1 MLRINKDIE
10 IVNIIGKGAYG
21 DVYMGKNTKTKEIY
35 AIKKI
40 TKKQLESETI
50 YQYFNNEIFILKHLN
65 HPNIIAF
72 KSLIDYKTDIYLC
85 TEYCN
90 GGNLEQAMKCH
101 LEIYQKPISE
111 NIARYFIYNILLG
124 IIYLNKNN
132 LIHRDIKSDNILLH
146 YENEEDLITHNFL
159 KAKIKIIDFGFARYL
174 EQNELA
180 GSLVG
185 SPMYMEPSILKT
197 FMTSESRVVDGF
209 YDKKVDV
216 WSLGILTYELLI
228 GIVPFIARNI
238 KGLFHSVEQ
247 RDFCIPKEE
256 KRNLELSEAAINF
269 IDRTLNIDMNM
280 RPLPEEL
287 IKDPWIM
294 GNFDKKKLF
303 KMKSD
308 NEIALVEKKTNF
320 SNFWKPIER
329 MKEKIPFNNNSINLI
344 KLKKKNKLEI
354 IGLSYI
360 DPSKRYDNNE
370 NGKGKEKKLDNNKLK
385 KILESKHKKLLNN
398 YNLKIKE
405 KGLKMVSKIEKNKN
419 NKINNEEFIN
429 IEKKTDRIFNKNN
442 NFINKNKI
450 EDDEEEEEIG
460 VPLLNTLEANK
471 QNPKLKTIC
480 KIDVSKLRNNNL
492 CANNTISSCRHN
504 RTNGDIDFFRI
515 PNTENMIYSNFNV
528 KYFKTM
534 KSGKNSSSFRS
545 LKNED
550 NNNSI
555 KMKYSYSGLNNNI
568 NFNNNIINHN
578 NITNYINNI
587 NNNIYINTDNNN
599 SYINPENRIY
609 RKKFSF
615 KKINTSKSLQN
626 DKEENIIAN
635 KNDESYNLKK
645 IQKPK
650 SIRLKKLE
658 LFKIPVY
665 NGKIKNNKKIDEDKI
680 INGDKFINEFE
691 NK

>member
-1 MLRINKDIE
+1 MLRLNKDIE
-10 IVNIIGKGAYG
+10 IINIIGKGAYG
-21 DVYMGKNTKTKEIY
+21 DVYMGRNLRTKEVY

-72 KSLIDYKTDIYLC
+72 KSLIDYKADIYLS

-90 GGNLEQAMKCH
+90 GGNLEQAMKYH
-101 LEIYQKPISE
+101 LETFKKPISE
-111 NIARYFIYNILLG
+111 NIARYFIFNILQG

-146 YENEEDLITHNFL
+146 FENEEDLITHNFL

-185 SPMYMEPSILKT
+185 TPMYMEPSILKT
-197 FMTSESRVVDGF
+197 FMTSKSRVVDGF

-294 GNFDKKKLF
+294 GKFDKKNLF

-308 NEIALVEKKTNF
+308 KEIALVEKKTNF
-320 SNFWKPIER
+320 ANFWKPVKKLNDKLLI
-329 MKEKIPFNNNSINLI
+329 NNDNANSNNVNSR
-344 KLKKKNKLEI
+344 KKNKLEI

-360 DPSKRYDNNE
+360 DPSKKYDNDD
-370 NGKGKEKKLDNNKLK
+370 EKKLHNNRLK

-398 YNLKIKE
+398 YNLKIRGKT
-405 KGLKMVSKIEKNKN
+405 LKILSKIERNKN
-419 NKINNEEFIN
+419 SDELSN
-429 IEKKTDRIFNKNN
+429 IANKTDRTFNINYNN
-442 NFINKNKI
+442 NNNNNNNI
-450 EDDEEEEEIG
+450 EDEKEETG
-460 VPLLNTLEANK
+460 VPLLNTLKSDK
-471 QNPKLKTIC
+471 QNEKLKSIC
-480 KIDVSKLRNNNL
+480 KIDVSNMNKFKDSNFYI
-492 CANNTISSCRHN
+492 NNTISSCRHN
-504 RTNGDIDFFRI
+504 STSG
-515 PNTENMIYSNFNV
+515 NFN
-528 KYFKTM
+528 YFRSPKKNKKFYTNFNGRIIQ
-534 KSGKNSSSFRS
+534 KLKPGKNTNSFRS
-545 LKNED
+545 LKTDKNKNTIE
-550 NNNSI
+550 I
-555 KMKYSYSGLNNNI
+555 KYSYNNLENKI
-568 NFNNNIINHN
+568 DFNNNIINQS

-587 NNNIYINTDNNN
+587 NNNIFINTNNN
-599 SYINPENRIY
+599 SNSYCNQENRIY

-615 KKINTSKSLQN
+615 KKTHANSINN
-626 DKEENIIAN
+626 NINKEENTLSEKSDIY
-635 KNDESYNLKK
+635 KFKK
-645 IQKPK
+645 VEKPK
-650 SIRLKKLE
+650 AIRLKKLE

-665 NGKIKNNKKIDEDKI
+665 NSKIKNRLQNND
-680 INGDKFINEFE
+680 NNEKNE
-691 NK
+691 EES

>member
-1 MLRINKDIE
+1 MLRLNKDIE
-10 IVNIIGKGAYG
+10 IINIIGKGAYG
-21 DVYMGKNTKTKEIY
+21 DVYMGRNLRTKEVY

-72 KSLIDYKTDIYLC
+72 KSLIDYKADIYLS

-90 GGNLEQAMKCH
+90 GGNLEQAMKYH
-101 LEIYQKPISE
+101 LETFKKPISE
-111 NIARYFIYNILLG
+111 NIARYFIFNILQG

-146 YENEEDLITHNFL
+146 FENEEDLITHNFL

-185 SPMYMEPSILKT
+185 TPMYMEPSILKT
-197 FMTSESRVVDGF
+197 FMTSKSRVVDGF

-294 GNFDKKKLF
+294 GKFDKKNLF

-308 NEIALVEKKTNF
+308 KEIALVEKKTNF
-320 SNFWKPIER
+320 ANFWKPVKKLNDKLLI
-329 MKEKIPFNNNSINLI
+329 NNDNANSNNVNSR
-344 KLKKKNKLEI
+344 KKNKLEI

-360 DPSKRYDNNE
+360 DPSKKYDNDD
-370 NGKGKEKKLDNNKLK
+370 EKKLHNNRLK

-398 YNLKIKE
+398 YNLKIRGKT
-405 KGLKMVSKIEKNKN
+405 LKILSKIERNKN
-419 NKINNEEFIN
+419 SDELSN
-429 IEKKTDRIFNKNN
+429 ITNKTDRTFNINYNN
-442 NFINKNKI
+442 NNNNNNI
-450 EDDEEEEEIG
+450 EDEKEESG
-460 VPLLNTLEANK
+460 VPLLNTLKSDK
-471 QNPKLKTIC
+471 QNEKLKSIC
-480 KIDVSKLRNNNL
+480 KIDVSNMNKFKDSNFYI
-492 CANNTISSCRHN
+492 NNTISSCRHN
-504 RTNGDIDFFRI
+504 STSG
-515 PNTENMIYSNFNV
+515 NFN
-528 KYFKTM
+528 YFRSPKKNKKFYTNFNGRIIQ
-534 KSGKNSSSFRS
+534 KLKPGKNTNSFRS
-545 LKNED
+545 LKTDKNKNTIE
-550 NNNSI
+550 I
-555 KMKYSYSGLNNNI
+555 KYSYNNLENKI
-568 NFNNNIINHN
+568 DFNNNIINQS

-587 NNNIYINTDNNN
+587 NNNIFINTNNN
-599 SYINPENRIY
+599 SNSYCNQENRIY

-615 KKINTSKSLQN
+615 KKTHANSINN
-626 DKEENIIAN
+626 NINKEENTLSEKSDIY
-635 KNDESYNLKK
+635 KFKK
-645 IQKPK
+645 VEKPK
-650 SIRLKKLE
+650 AIRLKKLE

-665 NGKIKNNKKIDEDKI
+665 NSKIKNRLQNND
-680 INGDKFINEFE
+680 NNEKNE
-691 NK
+691 EES

>member
-1 MLRINKDIE
+1 MLRLNKDIE
-10 IVNIIGKGAYG
+10 IINIIGKGAYG
-21 DVYMGKNTKTKEIY
+21 DVYMGRNLRTKEVY

-72 KSLIDYKTDIYLC
+72 KSLIDYKADIYLS

-90 GGNLEQAMKCH
+90 GGNLEQAMKYH
-101 LEIYQKPISE
+101 LETFKKPISE
-111 NIARYFIYNILLG
+111 NIARYFIFNILQG

-146 YENEEDLITHNFL
+146 FENEEDLITHNFL

-185 SPMYMEPSILKT
+185 TPMYMEPSILKT
-197 FMTSESRVVDGF
+197 FMTSKSRVVDGF

-294 GNFDKKKLF
+294 GKFDKKNLF

-308 NEIALVEKKTNF
+308 KEIALVEKKTNF
-320 SNFWKPIER
+320 ANFWKPVKKLNDKLLI
-329 MKEKIPFNNNSINLI
+329 NNDNANSNNVNSR
-344 KLKKKNKLEI
+344 KKNKLEI

-360 DPSKRYDNNE
+360 DPSKKYDNDD
-370 NGKGKEKKLDNNKLK
+370 EKKLHNNRLK

-398 YNLKIKE
+398 YNLKIRGKT
-405 KGLKMVSKIEKNKN
+405 LKILSKIERNKN
-419 NKINNEEFIN
+419 SDELSN
-429 IEKKTDRIFNKNN
+429 IANKTDRTFNINYNN
-442 NFINKNKI
+442 NNNNNNNI
-450 EDDEEEEEIG
+450 EDEKEETG
-460 VPLLNTLEANK
+460 VPLLNTLKSDK
-471 QNPKLKTIC
+471 QNEKLKSIC
-480 KIDVSKLRNNNL
+480 KIDVSNMNKFKDSNFYI
-492 CANNTISSCRHN
+492 NNTISSCRHN
-504 RTNGDIDFFRI
+504 STSG
-515 PNTENMIYSNFNV
+515 NFN
-528 KYFKTM
+528 YFRSPK
-534 KSGKNSSSFRS
+534 KNKKFYANFNGRIIQKLKPGKNTNSFRS
-545 LKNED
+545 LKTDKNKNTIE
-550 NNNSI
+550 I
-555 KMKYSYSGLNNNI
+555 KYSYNNLENKI
-568 NFNNNIINHN
+568 DFNNNIINQS

-587 NNNIYINTDNNN
+587 NNNIFINTNNN
-599 SYINPENRIY
+599 SNSYCNQENRIY

-615 KKINTSKSLQN
+615 KKTHANSINN
-626 DKEENIIAN
+626 NINKEENTLSEKSDIY
-635 KNDESYNLKK
+635 KFKK
-645 IQKPK
+645 VEKPK
-650 SIRLKKLE
+650 AIRLKKLE

-665 NGKIKNNKKIDEDKI
+665 NSKIKNRLQNND
-680 INGDKFINEFE
+680 NNEKNE
-691 NK
+691 EES

>member
-1 MLRINKDIE
+1 MLRLNKDIE
-10 IVNIIGKGAYG
+10 IINIIGKGAYG
-21 DVYMGKNTKTKEIY
+21 DVYMGRNLRTKEVY

-72 KSLIDYKTDIYLC
+72 KSLIDYKADIYLS

-90 GGNLEQAMKCH
+90 GGNLEQAMKYH
-101 LEIYQKPISE
+101 LETFKKPISE
-111 NIARYFIYNILLG
+111 NIARYFIFNILQG

-146 YENEEDLITHNFL
+146 FENEEDLITHNFL

-185 SPMYMEPSILKT
+185 TPMYMEPSILKT
-197 FMTSESRVVDGF
+197 FMTSKSRVVDGF

-294 GNFDKKKLF
+294 GKFDKKNLF

-308 NEIALVEKKTNF
+308 KEIALVEKKTNF
-320 SNFWKPIER
+320 ANFWKPVKKLNDKLLI
-329 MKEKIPFNNNSINLI
+329 NNDNANSNNVNSR
-344 KLKKKNKLEI
+344 KKNKLEI

-360 DPSKRYDNNE
+360 DPSKKYDNDD
-370 NGKGKEKKLDNNKLK
+370 EKKLHNNRLK

-398 YNLKIKE
+398 YNLKIRGKT
-405 KGLKMVSKIEKNKN
+405 LKILSKIERNKN
-419 NKINNEEFIN
+419 SDELSN
-429 IEKKTDRIFNKNN
+429 IANKTDRTFNINYNN
-442 NFINKNKI
+442 NNNNNNI
-450 EDDEEEEEIG
+450 EDEKEETG
-460 VPLLNTLEANK
+460 VPLLNTLKSDK
-471 QNPKLKTIC
+471 QNEKLKSIC
-480 KIDVSKLRNNNL
+480 KIDVSNMNKFKDSNFYI
-492 CANNTISSCRHN
+492 NNTISSCRHN
-504 RTNGDIDFFRI
+504 STSG
-515 PNTENMIYSNFNV
+515 NFN
-528 KYFKTM
+528 YFRSPKKNKKFYTNFNGRIIQ
-534 KSGKNSSSFRS
+534 KLKPGKNTNSFRS
-545 LKNED
+545 LKTDKNKNTIE
-550 NNNSI
+550 I
-555 KMKYSYSGLNNNI
+555 KYSYNNLENKI
-568 NFNNNIINHN
+568 DFNNNIINQS

-587 NNNIYINTDNNN
+587 NNNIFINTNNN
-599 SYINPENRIY
+599 SNSYCNQENRIY

-615 KKINTSKSLQN
+615 KKTHANSINN
-626 DKEENIIAN
+626 NINKEENTLSEKSDIY
-635 KNDESYNLKK
+635 KFKK
-645 IQKPK
+645 VEKPK
-650 SIRLKKLE
+650 AIRLKKLE

-665 NGKIKNNKKIDEDKI
+665 NSKIKNRLQNND
-680 INGDKFINEFE
+680 NNEKNE
-691 NK
+691 EES